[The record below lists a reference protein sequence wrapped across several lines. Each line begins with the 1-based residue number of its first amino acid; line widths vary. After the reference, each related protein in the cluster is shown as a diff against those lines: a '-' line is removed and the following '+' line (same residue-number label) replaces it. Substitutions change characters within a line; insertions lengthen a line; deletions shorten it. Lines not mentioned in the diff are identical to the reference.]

1 MGENEKRVFIIH
13 ELAVT
18 EGVLKI
24 VLKYAKENK
33 ARRVASIHLQVGEL
47 RDLTEEWMQR
57 YFDYLSHGTIA
68 EGGKIVIRRT
78 PVTLECVVCAD
89 SFNADIRQ
97 DNILCPGC
105 GSTKIELVSGREFL
119 IESIGVI

>member
-1 MGENEKRVFIIH
+1 M
-13 ELAVT
+13 
-18 EGVLKI
+18 
-24 VLKYAKENK
+24 KYAQENK

-68 EGGKIVIRRT
+68 EGGKVVIKRT
-78 PVTLECVVCAD
+78 PVTLKCVECTD
-89 SFNADIRQ
+89 SFNADIRHQ
-97 DNILCPGC
+97 NILCPVC
-105 GSTKIELVSGREFL
+105 GSAKIELVSGREFL